1 MPIEIDVV
9 DPAKFNAWVG
19 AHGGKL
25 NATPA
30 SSGSGGGGAAP
41 APAPAVPN
49 AGEAPL
55 TGKGLAAPPSNT
67 TASATASK
75 ILPRG

>member
-25 NATPA
+25 NGAPV
-30 SSGSGGGGAAP
+30 SSGAGGGGAGP

-55 TGKGLAAPPSNT
+55 TGKGLVAAPANT
-67 TASATASK
+67 TASTTATKVSS
-75 ILPRG
+75 RG

>member
-25 NATPA
+25 GAAPT
-30 SSGSGGGGAAP
+30 SSGAGGGGTGP
-41 APAPAVPN
+41 APAPA
-49 AGEAPL
+49 
-55 TGKGLAAPPSNT
+55 NT
-67 TASATASK
+67 TASTTGAK
-75 ILPRG
+75 ISSRG